1 LRVLVAVHG
10 FPPTHYAGAER
21 AAERIVY
28 WLARNQH
35 EVEVFTIEKVDEA
48 GFRVESTTQDGFT
61 VHRLFYDVKESDD
74 PFRNLYNNPQIG
86 NALRQVL
93 AGRQFDLVHLISGYM
108 LGEQIIHVTHEF
120 GIPIVVTLTE
130 YWFMCYFL
138 NLMQPTGALCS
149 GPESD
154 LKCARCVMQ
163 EQRRYR
169 LPAEIAPQLMP
180 LFWQVSGLFSPIK
193 EVEAAVARRR
203 KSLHEALSSADLVI
217 CPSRFIISK
226 FAEFGFD
233 TSRYQFIRHGL
244 ADTNLPKVEK
254 LDEREGLHLG
264 YVGQIKYHKGVDL
277 IIDAVIPL
285 LQAGHKIT
293 LDLWGPEH
301 ETPEFVTKLKQ
312 QTAPYPSIRWNGRY
326 QGPKVWEILS
336 GFDALIVP
344 SRWYENSPTV
354 ILEAYKVGIPVIGT
368 NLGGTAELIENEKS
382 GLVFELNN
390 AQDLKRQLERLVK
403 EPGLLDKLR
412 AGVPPVKTA
421 DQEVE
426 EIFEQY
432 TRLLERTRER

>member
-1 LRVLVAVHG
+1 MRVLIAIHG
-10 FPPTHYAGAER
+10 FPPTYYAGAER

-28 WLARNQH
+28 WLARHGH
-35 EVEVFTIEKVDEA
+35 EVEVFTVEKVDEP
-48 GFRVESTTQDGFT
+48 GFRVETSTQNGFII
-61 VHRLFYDVKESDD
+61 HRLFYDVKESGNS
-74 PFRNLYNNPQIG
+74 FQNLYDNPQIG
-86 NALRQVL
+86 EALRQL
-93 AGRQFDLVHLISGYM
+93 LTGQQFDIVHLISGYL
-108 LGEQIIHVTHEF
+108 LGEPVIRVAQEF
-120 GIPIVVTLTE
+120 GLPVVVTLTE

-154 LKCARCVMQ
+154 RKCARCVMQ
-163 EQRRYR
+163 EKRRYR
-169 LPAEIAPQLMP
+169 LPERFAPDFMP
-180 LFWQVSGLFSPIK
+180 FFWKLTDLFSPIK
-193 EVEAAVARRR
+193 EVETAVSRRR
-203 KSLHEALSSADLVI
+203 IALYNALSSVDLVI

-244 ADTNLPKVEK
+244 ADTSLPKFGK
-254 LDEREGLHLG
+254 TKQSDGLHLG
-264 YVGQIKYHKGVDL
+264 YIGQIKYHKGVDL
-277 IIDAVIPL
+277 IVEAVIPL
-285 LQAGHKIT
+285 LQDGHKIT

-301 ETPEFVTKLKQ
+301 ETPEYVTKLKQ
-312 QTAPYPSIRWNGRY
+312 QSAPFPSIRWNGRY

-354 ILEAYKVGIPVIGT
+354 ILEAYKVGIPVVGT
-368 NLGGTAELIENEKS
+368 NLGGTAELIEHEKS

-421 DQEVE
+421 DREVE

-432 TRLLERTRER
+432 TRLLERVREG